1 MTDIHNKIQHLLEL
15 ANNNPSEDEAA
26 NAMNMARKLM
36 MKYNIQLRDLGTVSS
51 VSYGEAHTLDRDYF
65 KILGHAVKI
74 MTGVTMV
81 YFADDTF
88 KMAGTKVNVQIAHQ
102 LLMFLAEQVESL
114 YKIYLPKGMSKRE
127 RAQYRKDFKRA
138 CALRIKQRCD
148 QARFHDNPVTSRELV
163 VIQNELEKEVEA
175 FLQKQLV
182 RVVKSRTQLK
192 LHTKDGLDGLMA
204 GDSAALQPRV
214 NGG

>member
-26 NAMNMARKLM
+26 NAMDMARKLM

-65 KILGHAVKI
+65 KILGEAVRI
-74 MTGVTMV
+74 MTGVSMV
-81 YFADDTF
+81 YFRDETF
-88 KMAGTKVNVQIAHQ
+88 KMAGTRVNVQIAHK

-138 CALRIKQRCD
+138 CAIRIRDRCNH
-148 QARFHDNPVTSRELV
+148 ARFHDNPVTGRELI

-175 FLQKQLV
+175 FLEQQLV
-182 RVVKSRTQLK
+182 RIVKSKTQIK
-192 LHTKDGLDGLMA
+192 LHTKGGRDGLMA

>member
-1 MTDIHNKIQHLLEL
+1 MTDIHNKIQHLL

-51 VSYGEAHTLDRDYF
+51 VSYAHTLDRDY
-65 KILGHAVKI
+65 LGHAVKI

-114 YKIYLPKGMSKRE
+114 YKMGMSKR
-127 RAQYRKDFKRA
+127 AQYHKRA
-138 CALRIKQRCD
+138 CALRMRCD
-148 QARFHDNPVTSRELV
+148 QAHDNP
-163 VIQNELEKEVEA
+163 VIQNELEA

-182 RVVKSRTQLK
+182 KSRTQL
-192 LHTKDGLDGLMA
+192 HTKGGLDGLMA

>member
-88 KMAGTKVNVQIAHQ
+88 KMAGTRVNVQIAHQ

-138 CALRIKQRCD
+138 CAIRIKDRCD
-148 QARFHDNPVTSRELV
+148 KARFHDNPVTSRELV

-175 FLQKQLV
+175 FLEKQLV
-182 RVVKSRTQLK
+182 RMVKSKTQIK
-192 LHTKDGLDGLMA
+192 LHTKGGRDGLMA